1 MKRKAKWFATGILC
15 LLLAAAM
22 TVTALAA
29 EGWNIHVD
37 PINVLVDGEVFHPKD
52 VTGQEVPVFCYNGTT
67 YAPLRGLAEAYGLKV
82 DYDPATHT
90 AMVETAPK
98 TTVIREPDP
107 TAKDFSYQWRIEET
121 AWIGSEVICT
131 AVYAGPLEGER
142 FSTWWGSFG
151 AEELQVHTTQLAK
164 WARTQYPGSTVTLYF
179 TESGRNLGTARAGGG
194 ETSYTSA

>member
-1 MKRKAKWFATGILC
+1 MKRKMKWFATGILC

-29 EGWNIHVD
+29 EGWDIHVD
-37 PINVLVDGEVFHPKD
+37 SINVLVDGAVFHPRD

-90 AMVETAPK
+90 AIVDTMAQ

-121 AWIGSEVICT
+121 ARIGGEIICT
-131 AVYAGPLEGER
+131 AVYAGPLEDKG
-142 FSTWWGSFG
+142 FTTWWESFG
-151 AEELQVHTTQLAK
+151 TEERQVHTTQLAK
-164 WARTQYPGSTVTLYF
+164 WTGTRYPDSPVTLYF
-179 TESGRNLGTARAGGG
+179 VQGGRNLGTAHA
-194 ETSYTSA
+194 A